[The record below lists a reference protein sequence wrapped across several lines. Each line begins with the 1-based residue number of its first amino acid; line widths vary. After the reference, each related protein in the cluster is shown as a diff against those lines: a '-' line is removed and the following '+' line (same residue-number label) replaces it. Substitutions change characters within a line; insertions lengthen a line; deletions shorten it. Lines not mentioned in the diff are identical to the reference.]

1 MRPIRRPLAA
11 ALLLGAALTC
21 LAAPALAR
29 DRPEGNPGR
38 AGRWLKVRV
47 YEHDA
52 GTPTVIVNLPL
63 KLVSA
68 FVHMAAVS
76 DTGRSRR
83 PAAAA
88 ADEPGARHHRI
99 RLNDLELGDVD
110 LEALWKVIE
119 TMEPGSLVEIRNGDD
134 RVDVAIE

>member
-1 MRPIRRPLAA
+1 MRRIRRPLAA
-11 ALLLGAALTC
+11 ALLLGTALAG

-29 DRPEGNPGR
+29 DRSEGNPGR
-38 AGRWLKVRV
+38 PGRWLKVRV

-68 FVHMAAVS
+68 FIHLAAAS
-76 DTGRSRR
+76 EAGRSQR
-83 PAAAA
+83 PAAPA

-99 RLNDLELGDVD
+99 RLNDVYLDDVD

-119 TMEPGSLVEIRNGDD
+119 TMEPGSLVEIQNGDD
-134 RVDVAIE
+134 RVDIAIE